1 MTTTAKADKTEST
14 APAAAASAVKRDR
27 LSLIRSIAAGHL
39 KKAPADFK
47 PGDTVRVFVRITEG
61 ERTRLQPFEGIVIAR
76 HGGMGISATFTVRRV
91 SYGEGVEKIFPL
103 HAPTVDRV
111 EVLKHGNP
119 PRAKL
124 YYLRQAVEQK
134 VNEAAPQQTR

>member
-1 MTTTAKADKTEST
+1 MTTAEKAEKVEKEAKAPEAD
-14 APAAAASAVKRDR
+14 AAKRDR
-27 LSLIRSIAAGHL
+27 LSLIRSIAQSHL
-39 KKAPADFK
+39 KSPVPAFK

-61 ERTRLQPFEGIVIAR
+61 ERSRLQPFEGIVIRR
-76 HGGMGISATFTVRRV
+76 HGGSGISATFTVRRV

-103 HAPTVDRV
+103 HAPSVDRI

-119 PRAKL
+119 RRAKL

-134 VNEAAPQQTR
+134 VDAAAPQQAS